1 MTAVSALAQK
11 TDAYNNP
18 ILINNIELL
27 RRGKQISVRLLTNKA
42 PDYEITENLAART
55 LVLKIKNAS
64 AVFKDGRLE
73 RLFNDS
79 QLAGIRFL
87 AIDGDSWAQFKLL
100 QKDLSYSVSSLE
112 KNNGVQIDF
121 RPTFQVQPLPDPLE
135 DSVYELSDVD
145 FEALVSYLCDLMAVV

>member
-1 MTAVSALAQK
+1 MRLLWNFFVLLTFSILTAVSALAQK

-64 AVFKDGRLE
+64 AVFKDGRL
-73 RLFNDS
+73 
-79 QLAGIRFL
+79 
-87 AIDGDSWAQFKLL
+87 
-100 QKDLSYSVSSLE
+100 
-112 KNNGVQIDF
+112 
-121 RPTFQVQPLPDPLE
+121 
-135 DSVYELSDVD
+135 
-145 FEALVSYLCDLMAVV
+145 